1 MQLCIGDCMRVFTFS
16 VEIEIAIPDSQNKE
30 DAESE
35 LACIIKDLEGQG
47 YIKMNNVKYIKHRN
61 TY

>member
-1 MQLCIGDCMRVFTFS
+1 VFTFS